1 MITGKQRAYLRG
13 LAQNIDPI
21 FQVGKKGIEDA
32 FIKQVDEA
40 LEKRELIKIKVLEN
54 SGMETREASDII
66 CDRVGAEG
74 IQAIGSKMVIYRK
87 SKKNPKIELPRGN
100 K

>member
-32 FIKQVDEA
+32 
-40 LEKRELIKIKVLEN
+40 LSR
-54 SGMETREASDII
+54 
-66 CDRVGAEG
+66 
-74 IQAIGSKMVIYRK
+74 
-87 SKKNPKIELPRGN
+87 
-100 K
+100 